1 MRRGVAGDGVKLLA
15 ISGSLRRGS
24 SNSALLE
31 AAAAVAPQEAEFEF
45 YDIGRLPHFNP
56 DLEMGALPSEPA
68 ALRARVG
75 RAAGLVISTPEYAH
89 GLPGSFKNALDWLV
103 GSVEFPNKP
112 VALLWTEGRGE
123 HAQMSLR
130 EILRTMSAQLV
141 ADASIAVPLYGRA
154 STAEAVLADADA
166 RTALTHAMSAFIS
179 AIGPRSRGEAA
190 VGAVTRNH

>member
-1 MRRGVAGDGVKLLA
+1 MKLLA

-31 AAAAVAPQEAEFEF
+31 AAAAVAPQKAEFEF

-56 DLEMGALPSEPA
+56 DLEMGALPSEA
-68 ALRARVG
+68 VALRGRIG
-75 RAAGLVISTPEYAH
+75 RAAGLVLSTPEYAH

-103 GSVEFPNKP
+103 GSVEFPHKP

-123 HAQMSLR
+123 HAQASLR
-130 EILRTMSAQLV
+130 EILHTMSARLV

-154 STAEAVLADADA
+154 STADAVLAEAGA
-166 RTALTHAMSAFIS
+166 RMALTRAMAAFVS
-179 AIGPRSRGEAA
+179 AIESASPVQAA
-190 VGAVTRNH
+190 AEQRALNY

>member
-1 MRRGVAGDGVKLLA
+1 VKLLA

-24 SNSALLE
+24 SNTALLE
-31 AAAAVAPQEAEFEF
+31 AAAAVAPADTDFEF

-56 DLEMGALPSEPA
+56 DQEMGAIPAEAA

-75 RAAGLVISTPEYAH
+75 QVAGIVISTPEYAH

-123 HAQMSLR
+123 HAQASLR
-130 EILRTMSAQLV
+130 EILQTMSARLV

-154 STAEAVLADADA
+154 STAEAVLADTVAHA
-166 RTALTHAMSAFIS
+166 ALTQAMAAFMS
-179 AIGPRSRGEAA
+179 AIGPQPRRLSGGGTARAPA
-190 VGAVTRNH
+190 